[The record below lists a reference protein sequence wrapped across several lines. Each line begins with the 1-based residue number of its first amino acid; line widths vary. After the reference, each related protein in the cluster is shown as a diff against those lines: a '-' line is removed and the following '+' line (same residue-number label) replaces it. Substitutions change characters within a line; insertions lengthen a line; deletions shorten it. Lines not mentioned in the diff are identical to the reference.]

1 MATTVLGLLL
11 AVEQA
16 GVGEAAEQLRDGGSG
31 DAGAAGQL
39 GARNSLGRDRSQRQ
53 ELRDGQGGLMAG
65 EEPLDPS
72 IGERRDRDQRVGC
85 L

>member
-1 MATTVLGLLL
+1 MAATVPGLLL

-16 GVGEAAEQLRDGGSG
+16 GVSEAAEQLRNGGSG
-31 DAGAAGQL
+31 DAGAPGQL

-53 ELRDGQGGLMAG
+53 ELSDGKGGLMAG
-65 EEPLDPS
+65 EEPLYPS
-72 IGERRDRDQRVGC
+72 IGERRDRYERVGC